1 MQRLKS
7 RVVPIQIPT
16 RTNKARFTQ
25 GGVAELVNCYVE
37 QVGEEG
43 KVQQYVVASDG
54 LQGFAALPGVTGG
67 VRAMLEVDGAIW
79 PVAGTSA
86 RLFEV
91 RSNGNVFDRGAL
103 SGFDTT
109 GPVYM
114 ARNRRSTPDIGIVN
128 NGLMFNYRT
137 SLAQVTDVD
146 LLAPTSLAVN
156 DGQFAIATVDNKFQ
170 VGDIDDGTSWDG
182 LSVERGDASPDA
194 NVRIYA
200 RQGQL
205 LLFGQFTTE
214 FWVNVGGADSTGYER
229 REVEEYGC
237 LAPQSVATVAGTV
250 FFVAHDRTVRAIIG
264 YQSQEI
270 SDPFICREIQRIPDP
285 ETITGFTWVQD
296 GHSWYVL
303 NSSEW
308 TYSYNTKTNRWNTR
322 ETYGFPSWNIG
333 TAVSAFGK
341 VLVGSSTEPII
352 YEMGPQFF
360 SDAGEPLVTTMTFA
374 PLMVPGKRITI
385 HEAWW
390 DLERGVGTGQGAAQD
405 IDPEILVEW
414 SLDGGATF
422 GGSRI
427 VKLGQQGKRTREL
440 LLTRLGQC
448 KGLGFVFRITCSA
461 RVARCIYQGQ
471 AEIELDD

>member
-1 MQRLKS
+1 MAVIQRQL
-7 RVVPIQIPT
+7 VPIQIPT
-16 RTNKARFTQ
+16 RTNKARYTQ

-67 VRAMLEVDGAIW
+67 VRSMLEVDGTTWA
-79 PVAGTSA
+79 VAGTSA

-156 DGQFAIATVDNKFQ
+156 DGQFIIGTANNTWQ

-182 LSVERGDASPDA
+182 LSFERADASPDA
-194 NVRIYA
+194 VRRVYA
-200 RQGQL
+200 RQGEAL
-205 LLFGQFTTE
+205 IFGELTTE
-214 FWVNVGGADSTGYER
+214 FWANAGLADGTGYQR
-229 REVEEYGC
+229 TEVAELGC
-237 LAPQSVATVAGTV
+237 LAPKSVETVSGV
-250 FFVAHDRTVRAIIG
+250 VYFVAHDRTVRAISG
-264 YQSQEI
+264 YT
-270 SDPFICREIQRIPDP
+270 PQRISSHVVERAIESLTDYSS
-285 ETITGFTWVQD
+285 ITSCTWVRD
-296 GHSWYVL
+296 GHSFYAI
-303 NSSEW
+303 NAADW
-308 TYSYNTKTNRWNTR
+308 TFAYDTVTGVWHTR
-322 ETYGFPSWNIG
+322 KTYGFPSWNIG
-333 TAVSAFGK
+333 TAVSAFGR

-360 SDAGEPLVTTMTFA
+360 SDAGEPLVTTMVFA

-390 DLERGVGTGQGAAQD
+390 DLERGVGTGQGDAQD

-461 RVARCIYQGQ
+461 KVARCIYQGQ
-471 AEIELDD
+471 AEIEVDD